1 MTEKSSNSPSPKA
14 NSADDIIEDD
24 QCEKPLLGENRQPIV
39 SVLGH
44 VDHGKTSV
52 LDHIRSLGM
61 ERQASVMAREAGGI
75 TQHIGAT
82 EVPADLLNETCSHML
97 KGNNFKSPGLLFIDT
112 PGHHSFT
119 SLRSRGGALA
129 DIAILVIDVMEGLQ
143 PQTIESIN
151 ILKKHKTPFVI
162 AANKVD
168 RIHGWTCEFGRSFLV
183 SVKDQRTDTL
193 EYFQKIWWKLVGQ
206 FSEHGFNI
214 ERFDEIKDFTQ
225 NLAVVPCSAK
235 EGEGMQDLLAV
246 TVGLAERFLDER
258 LRDTLGPAE
267 GTVLEMKEERGLGKT
282 IDVIL
287 SRGEL
292 RKGDRITLVAPDGPF
307 QTHIKGM
314 FRPRGMAEM
323 RDAGDR
329 WDDVDV
335 IRAAAG
341 IKING
346 PGLER
351 VLAGTTLRLS
361 NTPEQLDAAMEAGR
375 EEARISVET
384 EETGVVIK
392 ADTLGGLEA
401 LAFELG
407 KLEIPICSATIGTVN
422 KKDLLTADNADDPLE
437 KIILGFATKA
447 QNEVAKELDSEKCDV
462 KYISGEVIYHIIE
475 KFEEWREERQRQLED
490 EKRES
495 VVYPGRILL
504 MRDHIFRR
512 SGPVVAGIRVL
523 GGRIHVGQTLIKP
536 DGTRVGQVKSIRVG
550 ESGQQEAVQGDEVAV
565 AISGATIGRG
575 LEEEDVLLVDIP
587 ESHAKKLQGFDLSA
601 IEQDIFDE
609 IVKLHRKTD
618 RFWGY

>member
-1 MTEKSSNSPSPKA
+1 
-14 NSADDIIEDD
+14 
-24 QCEKPLLGENRQPIV
+24 
-39 SVLGH
+39 
-44 VDHGKTSV
+44 
-52 LDHIRSLGM
+52 
-61 ERQASVMAREAGGI
+61 
-75 TQHIGAT
+75 
-82 EVPADLLNETCSHML
+82 
-97 KGNNFKSPGLLFIDT
+97 
-112 PGHHSFT
+112 
-119 SLRSRGGALA
+119 
-129 DIAILVIDVMEGLQ
+129 
-143 PQTIESIN
+143 
-151 ILKKHKTPFVI
+151 
-162 AANKVD
+162 
-168 RIHGWTCEFGRSFLV
+168 
-183 SVKDQRTDTL
+183 
-193 EYFQKIWWKLVGQ
+193 
-206 FSEHGFNI
+206 
-214 ERFDEIKDFTQ
+214 
-225 NLAVVPCSAK
+225 
-235 EGEGMQDLLAV
+235 
-246 TVGLAERFLDER
+246 
-258 LRDTLGPAE
+258 
-267 GTVLEMKEERGLGKT
+267 
-282 IDVIL
+282 
-287 SRGEL
+287 
-292 RKGDRITLVAPDGPF
+292 
-307 QTHIKGM
+307 
-314 FRPRGMAEM
+314 
-323 RDAGDR
+323 
-329 WDDVDV
+329 
-335 IRAAAG
+335 
-341 IKING
+341 
-346 PGLER
+346 
-351 VLAGTTLRLS
+351 
-361 NTPEQLDAAMEAGR
+361 GR

-422 KKDLLTADNADDPLE
+422 KKDLLTAENADEPLE

-462 KYISGEVIYHIIE
+462 KYISGDVIYHIIE
-475 KFEEWREERQRQLED
+475 KFEEWREERQRQLEN

-601 IEQDIFDE
+601 VEQDIFDE